1 VKQLLAPDDIVT
13 LQCSL
18 QYTMEIMMKIKKTV
32 SEKVLAAN
40 RANGQK
46 TSGPKTC
53 ESGKLNAVKH
63 GLLAKR
69 LLLNEEQVGEFAE
82 LHGNLILEYQPQ
94 TETERIMVDD
104 LATLRWKL
112 QLAENLELR
121 RLRRRE
127 KSAEIVFQTLAAERE
142 TDDLSKLTRANDFAD
157 GARVGWECTELKI
170 IASNRKLAEEINGGD
185 YKRTGVNDPRTSLS
199 QSTCSKS
206 DQSHG
211 SILVEAKVNTGIESI
226 SRYER
231 SLRRDFYRAMDILR
245 RLKGKKGISGTGSD
259 DGGEK

>member
-1 VKQLLAPDDIVT
+1 
-13 LQCSL
+13 
-18 QYTMEIMMKIKKTV
+18 MRIKKTV
-32 SEKVLAAN
+32 SEKVLSAN

-46 TSGPKTC
+46 TSGPKNC
-53 ESGKLNAVKH
+53 ESSKLNAVKH

-69 LLLNEEQVGEFAE
+69 LLLNEEQAEEFAV
-82 LHGNLILEYQPQ
+82 LHANLTLEYQPE

-127 KSAEIVFQTLAAERE
+127 KSAEIVFQTLAAECE

-170 IASNRKLAEEINGGD
+170 TASNRKLAEEINGGD
-185 YKRTGVNDPRTSLS
+185 YKRTGVNDPLTSIA
-199 QSTCSKS
+199 QSTSSKS

-211 SILVEAKVNTGIESI
+211 SLLVEAKVNTGIESI

-231 SLRRDFYRAMDILR
+231 SLRKDFYRAMDVLR
-245 RLKGKKGISGTGSD
+245 RLKGKKSISGAESD
-259 DGGEK
+259 NGTEN